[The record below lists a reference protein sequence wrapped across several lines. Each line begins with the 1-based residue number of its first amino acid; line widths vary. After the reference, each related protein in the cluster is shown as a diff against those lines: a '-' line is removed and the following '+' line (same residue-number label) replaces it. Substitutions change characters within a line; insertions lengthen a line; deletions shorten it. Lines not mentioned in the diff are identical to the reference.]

1 MPLSDTHLPMGD
13 ITATNVVPILQ
24 QPLLPKLKQKLPH
37 FLVHILVILM
47 VMVMVVILG
56 ILIMVTILTP
66 SSALV
71 PIMGTMLFIMGLM
84 VIPLVLSIKIPHL
97 PHCPT
102 ILPQLRQPPHMLR
115 HSTIN

>member
-1 MPLSDTHLPMGD
+1 MGGD

-24 QPLLPKLKQKLPH
+24 QPLLPKHKQKLPH

-47 VMVMVVILG
+47 VMGMVVILG

-97 PHCPT
+97 PHCTT